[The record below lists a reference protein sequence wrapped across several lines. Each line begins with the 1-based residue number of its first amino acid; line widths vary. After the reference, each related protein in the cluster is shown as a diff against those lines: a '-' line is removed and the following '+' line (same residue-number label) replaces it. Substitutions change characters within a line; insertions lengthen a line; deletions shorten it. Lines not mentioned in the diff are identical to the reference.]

1 MLHHIEIKMENLTQ
15 ELDSLN
21 PCKVELARITCE
33 KERRKRERE
42 ARMEKQR
49 KMEALR
55 NKAALDRA
63 LAPPFRTSQRRQMIQ
78 VNKKSK

>member
-1 MLHHIEIKMENLTQ
+1 MENLTQ
-15 ELDSLN
+15 ELESLN
-21 PCKVELARITCE
+21 PSKVELARITCE
-33 KERRKRERE
+33 KERRQRERE

-63 LAPPFRTSQRRQMIQ
+63 LAPPFRPFQRNPIFYVTKR
-78 VNKKSK
+78 SKQ